1 MKDGADTDVCEW
13 PLATVS
19 GEELERA
26 LGRIIPHRSDQ
37 GT

>member
-1 MKDGADTDVCEW
+1 MKDGADTDVL

-26 LGRIIPHRSDQ
+26 LARIIRHTGDQ
-37 GT
+37 G